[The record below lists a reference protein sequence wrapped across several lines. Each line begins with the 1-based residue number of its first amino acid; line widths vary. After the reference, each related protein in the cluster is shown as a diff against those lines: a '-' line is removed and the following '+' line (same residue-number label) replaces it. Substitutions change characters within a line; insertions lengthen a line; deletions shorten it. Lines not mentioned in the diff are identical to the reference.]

1 MVVSFLIIVLII
13 VGLISGSDS
22 DDRALYNQNKLKGNK
37 TDFTGRYDKSYY
49 NK

>member
-1 MVVSFLIIVLII
+1 MVVSFLILILII
-13 VGLISGSDS
+13 VGLISGNDS
-22 DDRALYNQNKLKGNK
+22 DDKALFNHNKLKGNK

>member
-1 MVVSFLIIVLII
+1 MIVSFLIIII
-13 VGLISGSDS
+13 ILVGLISGNDS
-22 DDRALYNQNKLKGNK
+22 DDKALFNQNKLKGNK